1 LQVTLGSTGSANGVI
16 RLTANSR
23 KPSRKALR
31 KPLYQQ
37 MAAELREEIMRGDYR
52 DVDQFPTESV
62 LCARYGVSR
71 YTVRE
76 ALRSLQLEGLIE
88 RTRGSGTT
96 IQPASARGG
105 SLYQLSSI
113 AEILQYAR
121 DTKFAFTP
129 LGLSALPKGI
139 AGHLGVPSG
148 ERWFRFRGLR
158 TRPGQ
163 SEPIALID
171 AYVRR
176 DFDAVVGKIKPNGTT
191 IFRQLER
198 LARVKVT
205 HVTQDIKAVAA
216 STPVAT
222 ELRIPRRSPCLHIL
236 RCYAAADNRL
246 LEISSSY
253 HPGDRFVYS
262 MHVDLDK

>member
-1 LQVTLGSTGSANGVI
+1 MTASTKK
-16 RLTANSR
+16 TQR
-23 KPSRKALR
+23 KGPQR
-31 KPLYQQ
+31 PLYQQ
-37 MAAELREEIMRGDYR
+37 MAAELREGILRGDYR
-52 DVDQFPTESV
+52 DLKQFPTEST
-62 LCARYGVSR
+62 LCSRYRVSR

-96 IQPASARGG
+96 IQPTTARND

-121 DTKFAFTP
+121 DTKFAFTS
-129 LGLSALPKGI
+129 LGPVVVPKAI
-139 AGHLGVPSG
+139 AAHVGVPSS
-148 ERWFRFRGLR
+148 ERWFHFRGLR

-163 SEPIALID
+163 SEPIALTD
-171 AYVRR
+171 AYVRP
-176 DFDAVVGKIKPNGTT
+176 DFAGLIDRIKPNGGAA
-191 IFRQLER
+191 IFRQIER

-205 HVTQDIKAVAA
+205 HVSQDITAVSPSATVA
-216 STPVAT
+216 S
-222 ELRIPRRSPCLHIL
+222 ELEIPRRSSCLHIL
-236 RCYAAADNRL
+236 RCYMDDEDKV

-262 MHVDLDK
+262 MRIDLEK

>member
-1 LQVTLGSTGSANGVI
+1 ME
-16 RLTANSR
+16 LTSNVKKTQR
-23 KPSRKALR
+23 KGPH

-37 MAAELREEIMRGDYR
+37 MAAELREGILRGDYR
-52 DVDQFPTESV
+52 DLKQFPTESV
-62 LCARYGVSR
+62 LCSRYGVSR

-96 IQPASARGG
+96 IQPATARAG

-121 DTKFAFTP
+121 DTKFAFTS
-129 LGLSALPKGI
+129 LGLTALPKAI
-139 AGHLGVPSG
+139 AAHVGVPSN
-148 ERWFRFRGLR
+148 ERWFHFRGLR

-163 SEPIALID
+163 AEPIALTD
-171 AYVRR
+171 AYIRPGFASVI
-176 DFDAVVGKIKPNGTT
+176 DKIKPNGAA

-198 LARVKVT
+198 LARVKMT
-205 HVTQDIKAVAA
+205 HVRQDIKAVSCSATIA
-216 STPVAT
+216 S
-222 ELRIPRRSPCLHIL
+222 ELKIPRRSSCLHIL
-236 RCYAAADNRL
+236 RCYMDAEDQV

-253 HPGDRFVYS
+253 HPGERFVYS
-262 MHVDLDK
+262 MRIDLEK